1 MFVKFIK
8 NTTLLKIIF
17 IATLHQHTFA
27 ECFYDCCDCC
37 KDCCDCCNPDVIT
50 EEDILKAPDV
60 ITEEDILKAE
70 ENYKYPEEI
79 EITTQKILKHLK
91 LDNGELNDI
100 AVEINNIQNNEE
112 KIKKIIEYSKD
123 IDWEHECCPNTL
135 IRWENNEC
143 AYIAYFHLML
153 NNPYFLKFFLICNE
167 TMRRNDTYVLNSIC
181 DLVKY
186 CVEHPRFEGKY
197 RGSVDKIMKA
207 FFRKD
212 ADKEYFYLK
221 RENGTSLKEFY
232 YKKNKNGKI
241 SHYYGSFLPHD
252 VYLKVNKCL
261 YIDLN
266 LENKEIM
273 DKIIIRYD
281 ADMNDYTLSICIEN
295 GEKVEKTLLELLQKK
310 RKNLNDK
317 EDAIVTF
324 EEQFGSG
331 FRKVLGIWFSQYKY
345 HFFVFTKNNGKWY
358 NKNTLN
364 YPSGQELSQAEVLD
378 FCKKLPL
385 FPKRAEFK
393 TEEDFDKEVYKK
405 IYCNYSEIVLFDIF
419 D

>member
-8 NTTLLKIIF
+8 NTILFKIIF
-17 IATLHQHTFA
+17 IVSLTHQTIFA
-27 ECFYDCCDCC
+27 ECFYDCCDYCRLFCNCC
-37 KDCCDCCNPDVIT
+37 YSDIIIEKD
-50 EEDILKAPDV
+50 EELTP
-60 ITEEDILKAE
+60 
-70 ENYKYPEEI
+70 
-79 EITTQKILKHLK
+79 QILKHLK
-91 LDNGELNDI
+91 LEGEKIKDI
-100 AVEINNIQNNEE
+100 VNEINNIQDNEE
-112 KIKKIIEYSKD
+112 KIKKIIKYSKD
-123 IDWEHECCPNTL
+123 INWENECCPNTL

-153 NNPYFLKFFLICNE
+153 NNPYFLKFFLICDE
-167 TMRRNDTYVLNSIC
+167 TMRRNDTYVLNAIC

-186 CVEHPRFEGKY
+186 CVEHPRFEGEY

-221 RENGTSLKEFY
+221 REKGTSLKGFY
-232 YKKNKNGKI
+232 SEKDKDGKI
-241 SHYYGSFLPHD
+241 SHYYRSFLPPH
-252 VYLKVNKCL
+252 VYSYVNTCL
-261 YIDLN
+261 CLDLN
-266 LENKEIM
+266 LENENIM
-273 DKIIIRYD
+273 DEIITLSK

-295 GEKVEKTLLELLQKK
+295 GEKVEKTFLESLQK
-310 RKNLNDK
+310 RRQYLNDK

-331 FRKVLGIWFSQYKY
+331 FRKVLGIWFSQYNY
-345 HFFVFTKNNGKWY
+345 HFFVFIKNNGKWY

-364 YPSGQELSQAEVLD
+364 YPSGQELSQEEVLD

>member
-8 NTTLLKIIF
+8 ITNLLKIIF
-17 IATLHQHTFA
+17 IVTLTHQTIFA
-27 ECFYDCCDCC
+27 ECFYDCWNYCGI
-37 KDCCDCCNPDVIT
+37 CCDCCDSDKIT
-50 EEDILKAPDV
+50 NEDKA
-60 ITEEDILKAE
+60 ITD
-70 ENYKYPEEI
+70 
-79 EITTQKILKHLK
+79 KILKHLK
-91 LDNGELNDI
+91 LDNGELNNI
-100 AVEINNIQNNEE
+100 AVEINTIQDNEE

-123 IDWEHECCPNTL
+123 IDWENECCPNTL
-135 IRWENNEC
+135 IRWEKNEC
-143 AYIAYFHLML
+143 AYMAYFDLML
-153 NNPYFLKFFLICNE
+153 NNPYFLKFFLICDK
-167 TMRRNDTYVLNSIC
+167 TMCRGETYVLNAIC

-186 CVEHPRFEGKY
+186 CVEHPRFEGEY

-221 RENGTSLKEFY
+221 REKGTSLKRFY
-232 YKKNKNGKI
+232 HEKDKDGKI

-252 VYLKVNKCL
+252 VYLYVNTCL
-261 YIDLN
+261 CLDLN

-273 DKIIIRYD
+273 DEIIIRYN
-281 ADMNDYTLSICIEN
+281 ANMNAYTLSICMEN
-295 GEKVEKTLLELLQKK
+295 GKAVEKSLFESLLKK
-310 RKNLNDK
+310 NRSSLTPE
-317 EDAIVTF
+317 EDNIVMF
-324 EEQFGSG
+324 EERFGSG
-331 FRKVLGIWFSQYKY
+331 FRKVLGIWFTQYKY

-385 FPKRAEFK
+385 FPERAKFK
-393 TEEDFDKEVYKK
+393 TEKDFDKEVYKK

>member
-8 NTTLLKIIF
+8 ITNLLKIIF

-27 ECFYDCCDCC
+27 ECFYDCWNYCGIF
-37 KDCCDCCNPDVIT
+37 CDCCNSDKIT
-50 EEDILKAPDV
+50 NEDKA
-60 ITEEDILKAE
+60 ITD
-70 ENYKYPEEI
+70 
-79 EITTQKILKHLK
+79 KIFKHLR
-91 LDNGELNDI
+91 LDNKLNDI
-100 AVEINNIQNNEE
+100 ADEINNIQDNEE
-112 KIKKIIEYSKD
+112 KIKKIIKYSKD
-123 IDWEHECCPNTL
+123 IDWENECCPNTL
-135 IRWENNEC
+135 IKWEKNEC

-167 TMRRNDTYVLNSIC
+167 TMRREDTYVLNAIC

-186 CVEHPRFEGKY
+186 CVEHPRFEGEY

>member
-8 NTTLLKIIF
+8 ITNLLKIIF

-27 ECFYDCCDCC
+27 ECFYDCWNYCC
-37 KDCCDCCNPDVIT
+37 LFCNCCYSDIIT
-50 EEDILKAPDV
+50 DEDKA
-60 ITEEDILKAE
+60 ITD
-70 ENYKYPEEI
+70 
-79 EITTQKILKHLK
+79 KIFKHLK
-91 LDNGELNDI
+91 LDGNNLDNI
-100 AVEINNIQNNEE
+100 VNEINTIQDNEE

-123 IDWEHECCPNTL
+123 IDWENECCPNTL
-135 IRWENNEC
+135 IRWEKNEC

-153 NNPYFLKFFLICNE
+153 NNPYFLKFFLICNK
-167 TMRRNDTYVLNSIC
+167 TMRRNDTYVLNAIC

-186 CVEHPRFEGKY
+186 CVEHPRFEGEY

-221 RENGTSLKEFY
+221 REKGASLKRFY
-232 YKKNKNGKI
+232 CEENKDGKR
-241 SHYYGSFLPHD
+241 SHDYGSFLPPH
-252 VYLKVNKCL
+252 VYSCVNTCL
-261 YIDLN
+261 CLDLN
-266 LENKEIM
+266 LENEKIM
-273 DKIIIRYD
+273 NEIIILSQ
-281 ADMNDYTLSICIEN
+281 ADMNAYTLSICMEN
-295 GEKVEKTLLELLQKK
+295 GKVAEKSLIESLRKK
-310 RKNLNDK
+310 DRSSLTPEEEDIVVFND
-317 EDAIVTF
+317 II
-324 EEQFGSG
+324 GSG
-331 FRKVLGIWFSQYKY
+331 FRKVLGIWFSQENY

-364 YPSGQELSQAEVLD
+364 YPSGQELSQAKVLD

-385 FPKRAEFK
+385 SPKIAEFK

-405 IYCNYSEIVLFDIF
+405 IYCNFSQIVLFDVF

>member
-8 NTTLLKIIF
+8 NTILLKIIF

-50 EEDILKAPDV
+50 EPNV
-60 ITEEDILKAE
+60 ITEEDILKSE
-70 ENYKYPEEI
+70 ENYKYSEEI

-135 IRWENNEC
+135 IRWEKNEC

-167 TMRRNDTYVLNSIC
+167 TMRRNDTYVLNAIC

-186 CVEHPRFEGKY
+186 CVKHPRFEGKY

-221 RENGTSLKEFY
+221 RENGASLKEFY

-358 NKNTLN
+358 NKNTLD
-364 YPSGQELSQAEVLD
+364 YPSGQELSQEEVLD

-405 IYCNYSEIVLFDIF
+405 IYCNFSQIVLFDVF

>member
-8 NTTLLKIIF
+8 NTILLKIIF

-70 ENYKYPEEI
+70 ENYKYSEEI

-91 LDNGELNDI
+91 LDNRKLNDI
-100 AVEINNIQNNEE
+100 AVEINNIQ
-112 KIKKIIEYSKD
+112 S
-123 IDWEHECCPNTL
+123 CPNTL

-153 NNPYFLKFFLICNE
+153 NNPYFLKFFLICDE
-167 TMRRNDTYVLNSIC
+167 TMRRNDTYVLNAIC

-221 RENGTSLKEFY
+221 RENGASLKRFY

-281 ADMNDYTLSICIEN
+281 ADMNDYKLSICIEN

>member
-8 NTTLLKIIF
+8 ITNLLKIIF

-27 ECFYDCCDCC
+27 ECFYDCWNYCGIF
-37 KDCCDCCNPDVIT
+37 CDCCNSDKIT
-50 EEDILKAPDV
+50 NEDKA
-60 ITEEDILKAE
+60 ITD
-70 ENYKYPEEI
+70 
-79 EITTQKILKHLK
+79 KIFKHLR
-91 LDNGELNDI
+91 LDNRLHDI
-100 AVEINNIQNNEE
+100 ADEINNIQDNEE

-123 IDWEHECCPNTL
+123 IDWENECCPNTL
-135 IRWENNEC
+135 IRWEKNEC

-167 TMRRNDTYVLNSIC
+167 TMRRNDTYVLNAIC

-186 CVEHPRFEGKY
+186 CVEHPRFEGEY

-207 FFRKD
+207 FFRKEG
-212 ADKEYFYLK
+212 KEYYYVKKSKNKDML
-221 RENGTSLKEFY
+221 RNFY
-232 YKKNKNGKI
+232 YGRKEIGKKER
-241 SHYYGSFLPHD
+241 HYGSFLPPD
-252 VYLKVNKCL
+252 VYSYVNTCL
-261 YIDLN
+261 CLDLN

-281 ADMNDYTLSICIEN
+281 ADMNAYTLSICMEN
-295 GEKVEKTLLELLQKK
+295 GKVAEKSLIESLRKK
-310 RKNLNDK
+310 GISRTTEE
-317 EDAIVTF
+317 EDIVIF
-324 EEQFGSG
+324 NERFGSG

-358 NKNTLN
+358 NKNTLD

-385 FPKRAEFK
+385 SPERAEFK

-405 IYCNYSEIVLFDIF
+405 IYCNSSQIVLFK
-419 D
+419 

>member
-8 NTTLLKIIF
+8 ITNLLKIIF

-27 ECFYDCCDCC
+27 ECFYDCWNYCGIF
-37 KDCCDCCNPDVIT
+37 CDCCNSDKIT
-50 EEDILKAPDV
+50 NEDKA
-60 ITEEDILKAE
+60 ITD
-70 ENYKYPEEI
+70 
-79 EITTQKILKHLK
+79 KIFKHLR
-91 LDNGELNDI
+91 LDNKLNDI
-100 AVEINNIQNNEE
+100 ADEINNIQDNEE

-123 IDWEHECCPNTL
+123 IDWENECCPNTL
-135 IRWENNEC
+135 IKWEKNEC

-167 TMRRNDTYVLNSIC
+167 TMRRNDTYVLNAIC

-207 FFRKD
+207 FFRKEG
-212 ADKEYFYLK
+212 KEYYYVKKSKNKDML
-221 RENGTSLKEFY
+221 RNFY
-232 YKKNKNGKI
+232 YGRKEIGKKE
-241 SHYYGSFLPHD
+241 HHYGSFLPPD
-252 VYLKVNKCL
+252 VYSYVNTCL
-261 YIDLN
+261 CLDLN

-281 ADMNDYTLSICIEN
+281 ADMNAYTLSICMEN
-295 GEKVEKTLLELLQKK
+295 GKVAEKSLIESLQKK
-310 RKNLNDK
+310 GLSRTTEE
-317 EDAIVTF
+317 EDIVIF
-324 EEQFGSG
+324 NEQFGSG

-345 HFFVFTKNNGKWY
+345 HFFVLTKNHGKWY
-358 NKNTLN
+358 NKNTLD

-385 FPKRAEFK
+385 SPEKAEFK

-405 IYCNYSEIVLFDIF
+405 IYCNSSQIVLFK
-419 D
+419 